1 MKSLLLAAA
10 LSLAMCDT
18 PPAPTPTPEP
28 APKPLPGEFTCATA
42 CEQFRYLGCSEAAPT
57 PAGATCVEV
66 CENAQASPAP
76 LDLGCI
82 VRAGSCAS
90 ARLCE

>member
-10 LSLAMCDT
+10 LSLAMCDAP
-18 PPAPTPTPEP
+18 PPAPPPNP
-28 APKPLPGEFTCATA
+28 GPLPGEFTCAIA
-42 CEQFRYLGCSEAAPT
+42 CDQFRFLGCSEAAAT

-66 CENAQASPAP
+66 CDNAQASPAP

-82 VRAGSCAS
+82 VRSQSCAQ
-90 ARLCE
+90 ARECE